1 MIKYEIINLS
11 EHINTKPLVAA
22 IGNFN
27 GFHIGHQELLKKA
40 NQLSSSDNQTAV
52 ITFKH
57 LPQNNQIL
65 SLEDECSFLRKFGIS
80 LLITI
85 EFNDELR
92 TTSASNFISFLLNIL
107 KVKDLIVGEDFTF
120 GFNKSGNIYTLQCS
134 PINTIVIPIK
144 KINEIKVSSTNII
157 KLLQDGNIDVANK
170 LLGYQ
175 YGITG
180 LVQKGYQN
188 GHKIGFPTINLKFN
202 NYVKIKDG
210 VYATLVI
217 IDNKKYL
224 GMGYVGVHKTI
235 DELTSPLL
243 EVNIFDF
250 NEDIYGKEIK
260 VLFLARVADS
270 YKFASLDIL
279 KNHLKQYQEE
289 IITKFQDYLHD

>member
-1 MIKYEIINLS
+1 MIKYEIINLF
-11 EHINTKPLVAA
+11 EHRNTKPLVAA

-40 NQLSSSDNQTAV
+40 NQLSNNDNQTAV

-57 LPQNNQIL
+57 QSQKNQIL
-65 SLEDECSFLRKFGIS
+65 SLEDECTFLKKFNIS
-80 LLITI
+80 LLIII

-92 TTSASNFISFLLNIL
+92 TNSATNFISFLINTL
-107 KVKDLIVGEDFTF
+107 KVKDLVVGEDFTF
-120 GFNKSGNIYTLQCS
+120 GFNKCGNIYTLQCS

-144 KINEIKVSSTNII
+144 KIDNIKVSTTDII
-157 KLLQDGNIDVANK
+157 RHLKDGNIETSNK

-180 LVQKGYQN
+180 LVQKGLQN
-188 GHKIGFPTINLKFN
+188 GHKIGFPTVNLKFN

-235 DELTSPLL
+235 DELASPLL

-250 NEDIYGKEIK
+250 NENIYNKEIK
-260 VLFLARVADS
+260 VLFLNRIADS
-270 YKFASLDIL
+270 YKFSSLDVL
-279 KNHLKQYQEE
+279 KSHLEQYKQE
-289 IITKFQDYLHD
+289 IANKFKEYLHY

>member
-1 MIKYEIINLS
+1 MIKYEIVNLS
-11 EHINTKPLVAA
+11 KHINTKPLVAA

-40 NQLSSSDNQTAV
+40 NQLSSNNTQTAV

-57 LPQNNQIL
+57 QTQNNQIL
-65 SLEDECSFLRKFGIS
+65 SFKDECSFLATFNIS
-80 LLITI
+80 LLIII

-92 TTSASNFISFLLNIL
+92 TTSASNFISFLINTL
-107 KVKDLIVGEDFTF
+107 KVRDLIVGEDFTF
-120 GFNKSGNIYTLQCS
+120 GFNKTGNIYTLQCS
-134 PINTIVIPIK
+134 PINTTVIPIK
-144 KINEIKVSSTNII
+144 KIDNVKVSSTNII
-157 KLLQDGNIDVANK
+157 RHLENGDIETSNK

-180 LVQKGYQN
+180 LVQKGFQN
-188 GHKIGFPTINLKFN
+188 GHKIGFPTVNLKFN

-217 IDNKKYL
+217 FDNKKYL

-235 DELTSPLL
+235 DELSSPLL

-250 NEDIYGKEIK
+250 NEDIYNKEIK
-260 VLFLARVADS
+260 VLFLSRIADS
-270 YKFASLDIL
+270 YKFSSLDIL
-279 KNHLKQYQEE
+279 KTHLAQYKLE
-289 IITKFQDYLHD
+289 ITTKFQSYLHN